1 MCDVVSDTVVSQ
13 KIIMLLSSLD
23 LSKQK
28 EGRTGSQVSYGTV
41 WAKVWSRTWTGGV
54 RSKDWAA
61 G

>member
-28 EGRTGSQVSYGTV
+28 EGRTGSDNFP
-41 WAKVWSRTWTGGV
+41 
-54 RSKDWAA
+54 SKLWNCM
-61 G
+61 GQGME